1 MHQKGQIEAEEFVKL
16 SKHLPDMIYQ
26 FMRRPDGTY
35 CLPIASI
42 GIKNIFGCDPEDVR
56 ESFDPIVKVIHPDDL
71 PKVVETIE
79 YASHHLTEFVLEYR
93 VCLPGKPIQWIYSRS
108 TPEKLPDGSIIA
120 YGFTANIME
129 QKIALEKIEK
139 LAQKQE
145 AILKAIPFLVFEI
158 GADKVIYDFHSQSSD
173 MLYASPESFLGKKY
187 YEILPKEAA
196 AILDIAL
203 EEAIQKGYSN
213 GLQYQLDV
221 PQGRSWFEL
230 TLTHIKHKSVEDERF
245 MMLARD
251 ITEKKLENDQLLRLS
266 HAVEQSTSSIVIT
279 NLDGNLIYVN
289 QQFLDITGYTEEEVI
304 GHNPRIL
311 NSGYTKKEDYKAM
324 WNTIKSG
331 RTWHGE
337 FLNRKKNGTT
347 FWEDVTISPV
357 KDEEGRIINFL
368 AIKTDIT
375 KQRKTAEKLRKIVWN
390 QSHLVR
396 GPLTDIL
403 GIINILKMENS
414 PDEKTDLL
422 KQLEIAAK
430 QLDQVI
436 HKVIDETKKPV

>member
-1 MHQKGQIEAEEFVKL
+1 M
-16 SKHLPDMIYQ
+16 
-26 FMRRPDGTY
+26 
-35 CLPIASI
+35 
-42 GIKNIFGCDPEDVR
+42 
-56 ESFDPIVKVIHPDDL
+56 
-71 PKVVETIE
+71 
-79 YASHHLTEFVLEYR
+79 
-93 VCLPGKPIQWIYSRS
+93 
-108 TPEKLPDGSIIA
+108 
-120 YGFTANIME
+120 
-129 QKIALEKIEK
+129 
-139 LAQKQE
+139 
-145 AILKAIPFLVFEI
+145 
-158 GADKVIYDFHSQSSD
+158 
-173 MLYASPESFLGKKY
+173 
-187 YEILPKEAA
+187 
-196 AILDIAL
+196 
-203 EEAIQKGYSN
+203 
-213 GLQYQLDV
+213 

-230 TLTHIKHKSVEDERF
+230 TVTHIKHKSVEDERF
-245 MMLARD
+245 IVLARD
-251 ITEKKLENDQLLRLS
+251 ITENKLENDQLNRLL

-331 RTWHGE
+331 GTWRGE

-357 KDEEGRIINFL
+357 KDDEGRIINFL

-375 KQRKTAEKLRKIVWN
+375 KQKKTAEKLRKIVWN
-390 QSHLVR
+390 QSHQVR

-422 KQLEIAAK
+422 GQLEIAAK